1 MKGKYIA
8 IGLLALL
15 SAAVAVVPYLYSFS
29 ERPVSTVPSEWGA
42 FGAYLGGVLSPILSF
57 FALVGLL
64 LTLHETNVTNNRQW
78 EYLITVE
85 KKREWLLVIEHA
97 ESQIRLLVS
106 KHIQRIDGQVFELG
120 SALQKIKR
128 EMQCDG
134 GGHGDRECAQRILS
148 RNWSNLELENFSGLC
163 NLLGSLSIYVE
174 QYSYCLMKENREE
187 IVGHYI
193 SSYLGYILSLQ
204 WMGVMIGQDSERWMS
219 LMSIEYGQG
228 KS

>member
-29 ERPVSTVPSEWGA
+29 ERPISTVPAEWGA
-42 FGAYLGGVLSPILSF
+42 FGAYFGGVLNPILSF

-78 EYLITVE
+78 EYLRTAE

-97 ESQIRLLVS
+97 ESQICPLVS
-106 KHIQRIDGQVFELG
+106 KHVQRKDGQVFQLG
-120 SALQKIKR
+120 SALRQIR
-128 EMQCDG
+128 SEIQSSNG
-134 GGHGDRECAQRILS
+134 IHGDREYAKKILLK
-148 RNWSNLELENFSGLC
+148 NWSPLELESFSGLC
-163 NLLGSLSIYVE
+163 SLLGSLSIYVE
-174 QYSYCLMKENREE
+174 QYSYCLMQENREE

-193 SSYLGYILSLQ
+193 SSYLGYVTSLQ
-204 WMGVMIGQDSERWMS
+204 WMGIMGGQDSERWMS
-219 LMSIEYGQG
+219 LLSTESGQG
-228 KS
+228 QS